1 MRRSVW
7 HAIVILV
14 WSFETMSCVP
24 FCSSYSQKPGFARIV
39 DVAPARVDTDK
50 LPAGKGFAFEYR
62 TSRLDN
68 GVQPIMDCVT
78 LEFE

>member
-1 MRRSVW
+1 M
-7 HAIVILV
+7 
-14 WSFETMSCVP
+14 
-24 FCSSYSQKPGFARIV
+24 
-39 DVAPARVDTDK
+39 VDTAT

>member
-1 MRRSVW
+1 
-7 HAIVILV
+7 
-14 WSFETMSCVP
+14 
-24 FCSSYSQKPGFARIV
+24 
-39 DVAPARVDTDK
+39 VDTDQ